1 MDFTKRTTDNFA
13 VLFADGDGGANLL
26 QQKWG
31 WYVTLWALAG
41 EDITKMNAI
50 TELPIGVTLQHLA
63 FLKDLEA
70 DRKNGIK

>member
-1 MDFTKRTTDNFA
+1 LDYTKRTTDNFA
-13 VLFADGDGGANLL
+13 VLFAGRDGGTNLL
-26 QQKWG
+26 YEKWG
-31 WYVTLWALAG
+31 WYLSLWALSG